1 MVSYA
6 TMHCGKQGCRR
17 GETEHCYCM
26 LCFTAKGSWLALGG
40 PFPVVVLLGGGG
52 GGGGGGGLEG
62 QKPPPPPP
70 QTCSATPPGIM
81 LGRYKISLM
90 SSYLELGHTCA
101 TCKAR

>member
-17 GETEHCYCM
+17 GETVTLLLH
-26 LCFTAKGSWLALGG
+26 
-40 PFPVVVLLGGGG
+40 VVLHCKRVLVGTGWAISSGGFV
-52 GGGGGGGLEG
+52 GGGGLEG
-62 QKPPPPPP
+62 QKPSPPPPPPP

>member
-26 LCFTAKGSWLALGG
+26 LCFIAKGSWLALGG

-52 GGGGGGGLEG
+52 GGLGGAEA
-62 QKPPPPPP
+62 PPPPPP
-70 QTCSATPPGIM
+70 KLVLPHPLVLCLDDT
-81 LGRYKISLM
+81 KF
-90 SSYLELGHTCA
+90 H
-101 TCKAR
+101 